1 MTSAR
6 EMFCIVLVCLVMF
19 GVMRECNANGLRKNF
34 YGKSC
39 PQAEQLVR
47 NITWSKAKKNPS
59 LGAKLLRM
67 HFHDCFVRGCDASV
81 LLDMVGTT
89 KSEKDTIPNLTLS
102 GFDVIGD
109 IKTQVEQACP
119 DIVSCADILA
129 LAAWDS
135 VSFPFKQPKWD
146 VLTGRR
152 DGRIS
157 LASDVTGNIPSPFSD
172 FITLRKIFAK
182 KGLNTG
188 DLVVLSGA
196 HTIGVAHCATFSN
209 MLYNFTGKGGSDPS
223 LNPTYAQ
230 SLKKQCP
237 NPAKSSTTVEMDPRS
252 SLTFDTH
259 YFTILMGLF
268 QSDAALR
275 TDKKSAKMVKQL
287 QSTDDFF
294 FEFNVSMMKMGDRI
308 AYWKAWGD

>member
-67 HFHDCFVRGCDASV
+67 HFHDCFVSGCDASV

-119 DIVSCADILA
+119 GIVSCADILA
-129 LAAWDS
+129 LAARDS
-135 VSFPFKQPKWD
+135 VSFRPS
-146 VLTGRR
+146 LR

-209 MLYNFTGKGGSDPS
+209 MLYNFTGKGDSDPS

-259 YFTILMGLF
+259 YFTILNQHMGLF

-275 TDKKSAKMVKQL
+275 TDKKSATMVKQL

-294 FEFNVSMMKMGDRI
+294 FEFNVSMMKMGDI
-308 AYWKAWGD
+308 ELLTGKHGEI